1 MRLPKGL
8 CKELKETFKEDYPL
22 IRKGLLFAERKHKD
36 AVRDDGSPYFWHP
49 LRVAEYVRKFKQSK
63 NPTILY
69 LSALLHDTLEDTYTS
84 YRELCETFGET
95 IASTVME
102 LSTPKFAPKFIDG
115 KAMYLSRKMQ
125 NMTSYAL
132 YIKLCDRLDNVCS
145 LNGCTEEK
153 RNCILNDTRIIL
165 DNIKA
170 NARLSETHNK
180 VILAIEDEM
189 KKYN

>member
-1 MRLPKGL
+1 M
-8 CKELKETFKEDYPL
+8 
-22 IRKGLLFAERKHKD
+22 
-36 AVRDDGSPYFWHP
+36 
-49 LRVAEYVRKFKQSK
+49 
-63 NPTILY
+63 
-69 LSALLHDTLEDTYTS
+69 HDTLEDTYTS

-153 RNCILNDTRIIL
+153 RNRILNDTRIIL